1 MRSARLPLHSAARA
15 ARDRRTGQ
23 LGPLVLQ
30 AMRAVLADRSCPA
43 RQAAMVG
50 NSSRTRRSI
59 PLPSLSRPRRLANP
73 WADVAADVFEG
84 LDPVEP
90 FTTAKLNQNCPQTA
104 VSILGEGLDRL
115 QRLKIRNIGPSETGQ
130 RCKVEEEQGEQT
142 QRIQCPSLCFPRLA
156 PSALLLVHDRTGTC
170 LLGLSRRLLC
180 RGPRPRPI
188 VPAMARYPV

>member
-90 FTTAKLNQNCPQTA
+90 FTTAKLNQNCPQTDEPQG
-104 VSILGEGLDRL
+104 SQLSHSLDC
-115 QRLKIRNIGPSETGQ
+115 S
-130 RCKVEEEQGEQT
+130 V
-142 QRIQCPSLCFPRLA
+142 LCFELSLPRVPITWEA
-156 PSALLLVHDRTGTC
+156 NASAA
-170 LLGLSRRLLC
+170 
-180 RGPRPRPI
+180 GP
-188 VPAMARYPV
+188 A